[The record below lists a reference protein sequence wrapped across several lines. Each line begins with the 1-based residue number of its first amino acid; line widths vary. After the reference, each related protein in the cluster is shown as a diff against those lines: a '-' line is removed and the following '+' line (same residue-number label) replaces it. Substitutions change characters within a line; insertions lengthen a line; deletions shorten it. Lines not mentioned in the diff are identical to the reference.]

1 MSNSQIARVK
11 PVILQHLRAMV
22 YPVAY
27 PCDPAFTH
35 PCTLAT
41 PSVRMLS
48 ASSQRPSGYIYR
60 ERIADDCASKEQ
72 FLLL

>member
-1 MSNSQIARVK
+1 MSNFKLARVK

-35 PCTLAT
+35 PCTLVT
-41 PSVRMLS
+41 PSMRMLS
-48 ASSQRPSGYIYR
+48 APSKRASGYIYR
-60 ERIADDCASKEQ
+60 EGIADDYAN
-72 FLLL
+72 